1 MSGRARMR
9 PAAGV
14 DDCRTRKKSEKGSD
28 NGVSRPA
35 GGQVRAVDHV
45 GKAESVP
52 PKWPAVAWPAD
63 ALKAHSWTRARC
75 QTGQG
80 RHACERRRSG
90 DVMFEKVAVLDVR
103 ELDRDAFLGVTHDAG
118 AHLAD
123 VDGDTDLRFDLGA
136 QGRA

>member
-1 MSGRARMR
+1 LFFVFIDLYLIQILSIPDFRASQHMSGRARMR

-14 DDCRTRKKSEKGSD
+14 DDFRTRKKSEKGSD

-35 GGQVRAVDHV
+35 GGQVRTVDHV

-52 PKWPAVAWPAD
+52 PKQPAVAWPAD

-80 RHACERRRSG
+80 
-90 DVMFEKVAVLDVR
+90 
-103 ELDRDAFLGVTHDAG
+103 
-118 AHLAD
+118 
-123 VDGDTDLRFDLGA
+123 
-136 QGRA
+136 